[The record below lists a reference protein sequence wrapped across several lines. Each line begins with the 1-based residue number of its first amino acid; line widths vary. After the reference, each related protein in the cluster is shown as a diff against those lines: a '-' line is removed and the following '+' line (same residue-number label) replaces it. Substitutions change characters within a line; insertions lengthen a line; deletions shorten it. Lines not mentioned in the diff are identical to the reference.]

1 VTHGIVD
8 VFAYQEA
15 LLLEAAF
22 GVALLVMLWIGFRR
36 WLQHKEKIAQ
46 LIAGQAA
53 ERAAQEGEHME
64 RIESRLNRMEQIVAD
79 GNVQSAARIDSLP
92 THPLPSAGLGRDE
105 N

>member
-22 GVALLVMLWIGFRR
+22 GVALLVMLWIGVRL

-53 ERAAQEGEHME
+53 ERAAQQGEHME

-79 GNVQSAARIDSLP
+79 GNVQSAAQIDAPP
-92 THPLPSAGLGRDE
+92 THPLPSARLERDE
-105 N
+105 D